1 MNTFNPKS
9 QDTEL
14 EAPDAME
21 LLAAAKKG
29 GMHGAYAYGLLHSL
43 IAAHDTQRRDAVL
56 AAIGEL
62 EREVNRIIGT
72 AVLKND
78 KNYSREMLDLITAHD
93 KARYTAVME
102 AIGPNELQHPD
113 PPDSHERRA
122 GRNGLRNELRPKVN
136 AIYGTEEGE

>member
-1 MNTFNPKS
+1 MSQPNPKS

-21 LLAAAKKG
+21 LLVAAKKG

-43 IAAHDTQRRDAVL
+43 IAAHDNQRRAAVL
-56 AAIGEL
+56 A
-62 EREVNRIIGT
+62 
-72 AVLKND
+72 
-78 KNYSREMLDLITAHD
+78 
-93 KARYTAVME
+93 
-102 AIGPNELQHPD
+102 AIGPNELQYPD

-136 AIYGTEEGE
+136 AIYGTEDGES